1 MKTQVHGISIDTFTF
16 KFKVHIMIR
25 PQNLKEWEIVFQI
38 FVAFSE
44 NLNFNFTT
52 L

>member
-1 MKTQVHGISIDTFTF
+1 MKTQVDGTSIDTFTF
-16 KFKVHIMIR
+16 KVKVCIMRR
-25 PQNLKEWEIVFQI
+25 PQSLKKWEIVFQI